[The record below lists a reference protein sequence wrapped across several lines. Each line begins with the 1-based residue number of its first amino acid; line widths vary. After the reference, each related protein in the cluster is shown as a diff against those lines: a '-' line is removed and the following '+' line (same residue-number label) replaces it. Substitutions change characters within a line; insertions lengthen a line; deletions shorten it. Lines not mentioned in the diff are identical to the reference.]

1 MMWIDVPPFLPLFV
15 GAFLVALAPR
25 GRSRAVILLG
35 IPLLGGLNLIGAR
48 PGVHLELH
56 FLDYTLT
63 PVRVDRLSL
72 LFGYLF
78 YIASFIGNL
87 FALHLKKDDDDTTQH
102 AAALLYAGSAV
113 GAVFAGD
120 FLTLFVFWELLAFT
134 SAFLIWARRTDR
146 SVRAGLRYLVVQVVS
161 GVLLLAGALV
171 LAYRTGSVDFGFVGL
186 SGLGGWLLFL
196 AFGIKAAF
204 PLLHNWL
211 TDAYPEGTATGTV
224 FLSAFTTKVAVYA
237 LARAFPGTE
246 ILIYIGAV
254 MTAFPIFYA
263 VIENDLRR
271 VLGYSMINQIGFM
284 VTGIGVGTALGVNGA
299 VAHAFN
305 DVIFKGLLFMGMGS
319 VLHQTGR
326 INGSDLGGL
335 YKSMPLTAGLTTV
348 GAASISAFPLFSG
361 FVSKSMV
368 MAALLN
374 QGYYWVWP
382 VLLFAS
388 AGVFHHAGIKIP
400 YFAFF
405 AHDSGIR
412 TREPPK
418 NMLLAIG
425 LSALLCV
432 GIGTFPQLLYSIL
445 PYEVDYW
452 PYDVTHVLT
461 QTQLLFFG
469 ALAFVGLQKTGI
481 YPAELRS
488 INIDAEWSYR
498 WLGPRVVRIVYLA
511 AGLAGGM
518 ARNGVLNV
526 ARMTER
532 SISWVYGPRGL
543 ARHWPTGSMVVWVTV
558 MLAAYLIFYFL

>member
-1 MMWIDVPPFLPLFV
+1 MWIDVPPFLPFFL
-15 GAFLVALAPR
+15 GAALVPLAPR
-25 GRSRAVILLG
+25 GWVRNALLLG
-35 IPLLGGLNLIGAR
+35 IPILGGLNLLGIDAG
-48 PGVHLELH
+48 PHLEVEV
-56 FLDYTLT
+56 FGYTLT
-63 PVRVDRLSL
+63 PFGVGTFSL

-78 YIASFIGNL
+78 HIAAFIGNL
-87 FALHLKKDDDDTTQH
+87 FALHLREGDDDTLQQSM
-102 AAALLYAGSAV
+102 ALLYAGSAL

-120 FLTLFVFWELLAFT
+120 FITLFIFWELLAL
-134 SAFLIWARRTDR
+134 SSVFLIWARGTDR
-146 SVRAGLRYLVVQVVS
+146 SVRSGFRYLIIHVLS
-161 GVLLLAGALV
+161 GVLLLAGALIRV
-171 LAYRTGSVDFGFVGL
+171 HETGTIEFGYVGL
-186 SGLGGWLLFL
+186 EGLGGWLIFFS
-196 AFGIKAAF
+196 FGIKAAF

-237 LARAFPGTE
+237 LAVGFPGTE
-246 ILIYIGAV
+246 LLIYIGAA

-284 VTGIGVGTALGVNGA
+284 VTGVGIGTALSLNGA

-305 DVIFKGLLFMGMGS
+305 DVFFKGLLFMGMGA

-326 INGSDLGGL
+326 INGSELGGL
-335 YKSMPLTAGLTTV
+335 YKSMPITAALTTV

-368 MAALLN
+368 MAALLEE
-374 QGYYWVWP
+374 GYLAVWP

-400 YFAFF
+400 FFAFF

-412 TREPPK
+412 AKEPPK
-418 NMLLAIG
+418 NMLLAMTLAAI
-425 LSALLCV
+425 LCV
-432 GIGTFPQLLYSIL
+432 GIGTFPQFLYGIL
-445 PYEVDYW
+445 PFETGYW
-452 PYDVTHVLT
+452 PYDLTHILT

-481 YPAELRS
+481 YPPELRS
-488 INIDAEWSYR
+488 VNIDAEWSYR
-498 WLGPRVVRIVYLA
+498 WLAPRVIR
-511 AGLAGGM
+511 GLAPVLARFDRGIRSAALAPIRVLQRVAPSVYGSRGM
-518 ARNGVLNV
+518 ARQ
-526 ARMTER
+526 
-532 SISWVYGPRGL
+532 
-543 ARHWPTGSMVVWVTV
+543 WPTGNMVIWVTV

>member
-1 MMWIDVPPFLPLFV
+1 MWIDLPPFLPFFL
-15 GAFLVALAPR
+15 GALLVALAPR
-25 GRSRAVILLG
+25 GWARSALLLG
-35 IPLLGGLNLIGAR
+35 IPILGGLNLIGAD
-48 PGVHLELH
+48 PGPHLEVEVFH
-56 FLDYTLT
+56 YTLT
-63 PVRVDRLSL
+63 PFAVGTFSL

-78 YIASFIGNL
+78 HIAAFIGNL
-87 FALHLKKDDDDTTQH
+87 FALHLKRDDDDTLQQT
-102 AAALLYAGSAV
+102 AALLYAGSAL

-120 FLTLFVFWELLAFT
+120 FITLFVFWEILAVS

-146 SVRAGLRYLVVQVVS
+146 SVRAGFRYLVIQVLS

-171 LAYRTGSVDFGFVGL
+171 RVHETGSIAFGYVGL
-186 SGLGGWLLFL
+186 EGLGAWLIFL
-196 AFGIKAAF
+196 SFGIKAAF

-211 TDAYPEGTATGTV
+211 TDAYPEGTPTGTV
-224 FLSAFTTKVAVYA
+224 FLSSFTTKVAVYA
-237 LARAFPGTE
+237 LAVAFPGTE
-246 ILIYIGAV
+246 MLIYIGAV

-284 VTGIGVGTALGVNGA
+284 VTGIGIGTHLAMNGA

-305 DVIFKGLLFMGMGS
+305 DVLFKGLLFMGMGA
-319 VLHQTGR
+319 VLHQTGK

-335 YKSMPLTAGLTTV
+335 YKTMPITAALTTV

-368 MAALLN
+368 MAALLEE
-374 QGYYWVWP
+374 GHYWVWP
-382 VLLFAS
+382 ALLFAS

-400 YFAFF
+400 FFAFF

-412 TREPPK
+412 TKEPPW
-418 NMLLAIG
+418 NMLLAMTV
-425 LSALLCV
+425 AAVLCV
-432 GIGTFPQLLYSIL
+432 GIGTFPQYLYGIL
-445 PYEVDYW
+445 PFETDYW
-452 PYDVTHVLT
+452 PYDLTHVLT

-488 INIDAEWSYR
+488 VNIDAEWTYR
-498 WLGPRVVRIVYLA
+498 WFAPRAIRELVPVVAFLNRTARLGFFGMIVLRKTA
-511 AGLAGGM
+511 S
-518 ARNGVLNV
+518 R
-526 ARMTER
+526 
-532 SISWVYGPRGL
+532 VYGPTGL